1 MAVSANK
8 STSLSCSS
16 SSYDYTLKSEFTEN
30 SINTTNN
37 TSSITCKATLSGS
50 NVSFS
55 SSGGGILRIYWH
67 DNNTNSDRLVSSL
80 TVSSCGRSYGSK
92 STSGTINVTHKNDGT
107 LSGYAKATW
116 TKEKSNGYIPYSGN
130 VSTNNTALTK
140 INRYPTIRAASN
152 FTDEENPTMTWTT
165 YSTYPLRAKME
176 VGTNYSF
183 ITRDLDKSA
192 SVCTFTLTNEE
203 RDRLIDAAGDNTTL
217 PVRFTICAM
226 RTAGGTENDE
236 LSWSYLDRTMTVTPK
251 GRIGK
256 NGAWKRVQIYYGKNG
271 SWKRCTPYIG
281 KNGTW
286 KRVK

>member
-1 MAVSANK
+1 MATTLTTSYQKLATIQT
-8 STSLSCSS
+8 ST
-16 SSYDYTLKSEFTEN
+16 YSELRLYGKYN
-30 SINTTNN
+30 SQNTTNN
-37 TSSITCKATLSGS
+37 TTSVTLQARIYGDGGSGS
-50 NVSFS
+50 FSSGTVKINGDSTSLGNTSYSRGNEKTLKTYTYTVTHSSDGTLTNKSVSFS
-55 SSGGGILRIYWH
+55 L
-67 DNNTNSDRLVSSL
+67 
-80 TVSSCGRSYGSK
+80 
-92 STSGTINVTHKNDGT
+92 STSTSVGGSGTAYYNC
-107 LSGYAKATW
+107 
-116 TKEKSNGYIPYSGN
+116 P
-130 VSTNNTALTK
+130 K

-165 YSTYPLRAKME
+165 YSTYPLRAKIE

-256 NGAWKRVQIYYGKNG
+256 NGAWKRVQIYYGKSG
-271 SWKRCTPYIG
+271 TWRRCTPYIG
-281 KNGTW
+281 NNGTW

>member
-1 MAVSANK
+1 MATTLTTSYQKLASIQTSKYSELRLYGKYNSQNTDNNTTSVTLQARIYGDGGSGSFGSGTVKINGN
-8 STSLSCSS
+8 STSLGNT
-16 SSYDYTLKSEFTEN
+16 SYSKGSEKTLKTYTYTVTHSSDGTL
-30 SINTTNN
+30 NN
-37 TSSITCKATLSGS
+37 KS
-50 NVSFS
+50 VSFS
-55 SSGGGILRIYWH
+55 I
-67 DNNTNSDRLVSSL
+67 
-80 TVSSCGRSYGSK
+80 
-92 STSGTINVTHKNDGT
+92 STSASVSGSGTAYYNC
-107 LSGYAKATW
+107 
-116 TKEKSNGYIPYSGN
+116 P
-130 VSTNNTALTK
+130 K

-176 VGTNYSF
+176 VGSNYSF

-217 PVRFTICAM
+217 SVRFTICAM

-271 SWKRCTPYIG
+271 SWRRCTPYIG

-286 KRVK
+286 KMVK

>member
-1 MAVSANK
+1 MATTLTTSYQRLASVQT
-8 STSLSCSS
+8 ST
-16 SSYDYTLKSEFTEN
+16 YSELRLYGKYN
-30 SINTTNN
+30 SQNTTNN
-37 TSSITCKATLSGS
+37 TTSVTLQARIYGDGGSGS
-50 NVSFS
+50 FSSGTVRINGDSTSLGNTSYSRGNEKTLKTYTYTVTHSSDGTLNNKSVSFS
-55 SSGGGILRIYWH
+55 L
-67 DNNTNSDRLVSSL
+67 
-80 TVSSCGRSYGSK
+80 
-92 STSGTINVTHKNDGT
+92 STSTSVGGSGTAHYNC
-107 LSGYAKATW
+107 
-116 TKEKSNGYIPYSGN
+116 P
-130 VSTNNTALTK
+130 K

-165 YSTYPLRAKME
+165 HSTYPLRAKME

-192 SVCTFTLTNEE
+192 SACTFTLTNEE

-217 PVRFTICAM
+217 SVRFTICAM